1 MHKDMTVV
9 STKEFN
15 AHQDMYLDMALD
27 EDIFVKRGDLTYS
40 VSIADNGYSSEY
52 DEVLEPDEDFR
63 RAITMDEFL
72 IGVKE
77 DLREIFRK
85 GKR

>member
-1 MHKDMTVV
+1 MTVV
-9 STKEFN
+9 SSKEF
-15 AHQDMYLDMALD
+15 AIEQDKYLDLAANEQVYIQRRDCLFIVKKVD
-27 EDIFVKRGDLTYS
+27 EPGKKYK
-40 VSIADNGYSSEY
+40 
-52 DEVLEPDEDFR
+52 EPDDDLR

-72 IGVKE
+72 IGAKE

>member
-1 MHKDMTVV
+1 MTVV

-15 AHQDMYLDMALD
+15 TNQERYFDMAAN
-27 EDIFVKRGDLTYS
+27 EQVYIQRGDCFYIMKKIS
-40 VSIADNGYSSEY
+40 KPIRKYKK
-52 DEVLEPDEDFR
+52 PDGDLR

-72 IGVKE
+72 IGAKE

>member
-1 MHKDMTVV
+1 MTVV

-15 AHQDMYLDMALD
+15 AHQDMYLDMAID
-27 EDIFVKRGDLTYS
+27 EDIFVKRGDLTYL
-40 VSIADNGYSSEY
+40 VSIVGNGYSSEY

>member
-1 MHKDMTVV
+1 MTVV

-15 AHQDMYLDMALD
+15 ANQEKYFDMAAN
-27 EDIFVKRGDLTYS
+27 EQVYIQRGDCFYIVKKTSKSTRKYK
-40 VSIADNGYSSEY
+40 
-52 DEVLEPDEDFR
+52 EPDNDLR

-72 IGVKE
+72 TGAKE

>member
-1 MHKDMTVV
+1 MTIV

-15 AHQDMYLDMALD
+15 TNQEKYFDMALND
-27 EDIFVKRGDLTYS
+27 HVYIQRGDCMFIVMKVTEPTRKYK
-40 VSIADNGYSSEY
+40 
-52 DEVLEPDEDFR
+52 EPDEDLR

-72 IGVKE
+72 IGAKE
-77 DLREIFRK
+77 DLREIFKK

>member
-1 MHKDMTVV
+1 MTVV

-15 AHQDMYLDMALD
+15 ANQEMYFDLAANEQVYIQR
-27 EDIFVKRGDLTYS
+27 EDCMFIVKLANYPKKKK
-40 VSIADNGYSSEY
+40 Y
-52 DEVLEPDEDFR
+52 LEPDDDLR

-72 IGVKE
+72 IGAKE

-85 GKR
+85 GEK